1 MYILGKYLFKKRN
14 KFNKIENKKMKIK
27 NLKKGKKFNKTDKL
41 KINENKKEIIP
52 FSTIPRLG
60 NVYLDISFDKNP
72 DL

>member
-1 MYILGKYLFKKRN
+1 
-14 KFNKIENKKMKIK
+14 MKIK

-52 FSTIPRLG
+52 FSTIPRLD
-60 NVYLDISFDKNP
+60 NAYLDISFDKNP

>member
-1 MYILGKYLFKKRN
+1 
-14 KFNKIENKKMKIK
+14 MKIK

-52 FSTIPRLG
+52 FSTIPRLD
-60 NVYLDISFDKNP
+60 NSYLDISFDKNP